1 MGLDNID
8 CKACRER
15 GIAVI
20 PARSENNTAV
30 AEYVLAGLLMLAR
43 GCFAEHSLSPPGHG
57 PGNVWWAARYP
68 ARCSVL
74 SDSEGIA
81 RDVAL
86 RARACGMRVMAYDP
100 FLPAD
105 APDWEKLGVEP
116 VMLETL
122 LAEADAVS
130 LHVPLTPDTRQLFDA
145 GRLARM
151 KPGAVLINTARG
163 GIVEEAALADA
174 LRSGRLAGAMVDV
187 FEKEPLPAGS
197 PLADVPNCLL
207 TPHIAGVTRESNVR
221 VSAVV
226 ARKVAECLRGA
237 ACILTPEQLQDL
249 GMAVF
254 REAGVPEEA
263 AASVVEALVRA
274 ELDGLPSHGFSR
286 IPFYVD
292 QALSGKV
299 KARAIPLVRQAAPAA
314 VLVDA
319 GNGFAFPAI
328 LAGLEKAIPLARGNG
343 VSVLGVTRSHHCG
356 VVGLYAE
363 RIAEAGLISLIFSN
377 TPAAMAPWNG
387 SKASFGTNP
396 LAFGCPREGKHPLVI
411 DMSLSKVAR
420 GKIMGAKQRGEA
432 IPEGWALDAAGRA
445 TTDPVAALGG
455 TMIPVGDAKG
465 AALALM
471 VEILSATLTGANHA
485 YEASS
490 FFEPTGSAPGIGQ
503 TFILLDPKPLNPD
516 FSARLEALCGHLLGQ
531 EGVRLPGE
539 RRFTL
544 RERNRISGVNLPEAL
559 YNDLRKRAGVA

>member
-1 MGLDNID
+1 M
-8 CKACRER
+8 
-15 GIAVI
+15 
-20 PARSENNTAV
+20 
-30 AEYVLAGLLMLAR
+30 
-43 GCFAEHSLSPPGHG
+43 
-57 PGNVWWAARYP
+57 
-68 ARCSVL
+68 
-74 SDSEGIA
+74 
-81 RDVAL
+81 
-86 RARACGMRVMAYDP
+86 
-100 FLPAD
+100 
-105 APDWEKLGVEP
+105 
-116 VMLETL
+116 
-122 LAEADAVS
+122 
-130 LHVPLTPDTRQLFDA
+130 
-145 GRLARM
+145 
-151 KPGAVLINTARG
+151 
-163 GIVEEAALADA
+163 
-174 LRSGRLAGAMVDV
+174 
-187 FEKEPLPAGS
+187 
-197 PLADVPNCLL
+197 
-207 TPHIAGVTRESNVR
+207 
-221 VSAVV
+221 
-226 ARKVAECLRGA
+226 
-237 ACILTPEQLQDL
+237 ILTSEQLQDL

-299 KARAIPLVRQAAPAA
+299 KARAIPLVRQPAPAA

-471 VEILSATLTGANHA
+471 VEILSNIVEFRNGESGMHVLNVQAMTEMILTQLMRLTDQYPLTA
-485 YEASS
+485 EDISLITMASS
-490 FFEPTGSAPGIGQ
+490 LHDIGKIAIPEEILNKPG
-503 TFILLDPKPLNPD
+503 
-516 FSARLEALCGHLLGQ
+516 
-531 EGVRLPGE
+531 
-539 RRFTL
+539 RFTDEEFAIMKTHSAVGSDML
-544 RERNRISGVNLPEAL
+544 DDLEL
-559 YNDLRKRAGVA
+559 YKDEKLVKVARDICR

>member
-1 MGLDNID
+1 M
-8 CKACRER
+8 
-15 GIAVI
+15 
-20 PARSENNTAV
+20 
-30 AEYVLAGLLMLAR
+30 
-43 GCFAEHSLSPPGHG
+43 
-57 PGNVWWAARYP
+57 
-68 ARCSVL
+68 
-74 SDSEGIA
+74 
-81 RDVAL
+81 
-86 RARACGMRVMAYDP
+86 
-100 FLPAD
+100 
-105 APDWEKLGVEP
+105 
-116 VMLETL
+116 
-122 LAEADAVS
+122 
-130 LHVPLTPDTRQLFDA
+130 
-145 GRLARM
+145 
-151 KPGAVLINTARG
+151 
-163 GIVEEAALADA
+163 
-174 LRSGRLAGAMVDV
+174 
-187 FEKEPLPAGS
+187 
-197 PLADVPNCLL
+197 
-207 TPHIAGVTRESNVR
+207 
-221 VSAVV
+221 
-226 ARKVAECLRGA
+226 
-237 ACILTPEQLQDL
+237 ILTPEQLQDL

-254 REAGVPEEA
+254 REAGVPKESS
-263 AASVVEALVRA
+263 ASVVEALVRA

-328 LAGLEKAIPLARGNG
+328 LAGLEKAIPLARRNG

-539 RRFTL
+539 RRFML
-544 RERNRISGVNLPEAL
+544 RERNRVSGVNLPEAL

>member
-1 MGLDNID
+1 M
-8 CKACRER
+8 
-15 GIAVI
+15 
-20 PARSENNTAV
+20 
-30 AEYVLAGLLMLAR
+30 
-43 GCFAEHSLSPPGHG
+43 
-57 PGNVWWAARYP
+57 
-68 ARCSVL
+68 
-74 SDSEGIA
+74 
-81 RDVAL
+81 
-86 RARACGMRVMAYDP
+86 
-100 FLPAD
+100 
-105 APDWEKLGVEP
+105 
-116 VMLETL
+116 
-122 LAEADAVS
+122 
-130 LHVPLTPDTRQLFDA
+130 
-145 GRLARM
+145 
-151 KPGAVLINTARG
+151 
-163 GIVEEAALADA
+163 
-174 LRSGRLAGAMVDV
+174 
-187 FEKEPLPAGS
+187 
-197 PLADVPNCLL
+197 
-207 TPHIAGVTRESNVR
+207 
-221 VSAVV
+221 
-226 ARKVAECLRGA
+226 
-237 ACILTPEQLQDL
+237 ILTPEQLQDL

-254 REAGVPEEA
+254 REAGVPEESS
-263 AASVVEALVRA
+263 ASVVEALVRA

-319 GNGFAFPAI
+319 GKRIRFSGHSGG
-328 LAGLEKAIPLARGNG
+328 AGKGHTSGARQRGVRIGSHPVAPLRRGWA
-343 VSVLGVTRSHHCG
+343 VCG
-356 VVGLYAE
+356 TDRGSGAH
-363 RIAEAGLISLIFSN
+363 IIDFSN

-490 FFEPTGSAPGIGQ
+490 FFEPTGNAPGIGQ

-539 RRFTL
+539 RRFAL